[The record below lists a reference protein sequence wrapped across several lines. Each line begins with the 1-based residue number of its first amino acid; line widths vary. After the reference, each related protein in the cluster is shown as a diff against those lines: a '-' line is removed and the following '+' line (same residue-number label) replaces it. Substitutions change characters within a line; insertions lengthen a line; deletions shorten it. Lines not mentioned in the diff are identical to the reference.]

1 MRRCCRAYSLFIIL
15 MLLSGCTVENN
26 YISLHKQFLKNKKSI
41 NDVTRQITDF
51 HSYQKIEPELRELK
65 MEIKRTIDE
74 LKQLK
79 RPTDKE
85 DDWYHQYFLPELRRL
100 DQEQLQITEKL
111 SNSIDDEWLKEYFTK
126 LTNHLKKMLADHEK
140 DPKSTSKIRIA
151 YVGIAVLLTII
162 SGAMYVQL
170 RKTNIK
176 PNSQP
181 ESSDELSLKSAD

>member
-1 MRRCCRAYSLFIIL
+1 M